1 VPTSPTFK
9 YRGPDKRC
17 PFPFNRDAATSPGG
31 GYKYVTLTETSGDE
45 GLAEACRL
53 WWLLQEV
60 VFTPTG
66 SSEYPQTPYP
76 PITASFSEVHTANNS
91 VEPVDRVASTDREF
105 LGDSGNSGGGS
116 EDGWSYYA
124 FLRIAYVSSEWRLYY
139 QFSFSAR
146 TFVGEYF
153 PGEPDP
159 QPYFFSVYI
168 SSSEDDSAGSGTFSL
183 FGYTLNWYGAGYMD
197 GIGEYMPIT
206 GGGIT
211 ATSTFYSLV

>member
-17 PFPFNRDAATSPGG
+17 PFPFNRDAATWPGG

-76 PITASFSEVHTANNS
+76 PITATLSEVHTVTNS
-91 VEPVDRVASTDREF
+91 VEPVDRVALTDLEF
-105 LGDSGNSGGGS
+105 LDGSGDSAGGS
-116 EDGWSYYA
+116 EDGWNYYA
-124 FLRIAYVSSEWRLYY
+124 TFKIAYVSSEWRLYY
-139 QFSFSAR
+139 LFFFGAR
-146 TFVGEYF
+146 TFAGEYF
-153 PGEPDP
+153 PGEP
-159 QPYFFSVYI
+159 FFFNVYI
-168 SSSEDDSAGSGTFSL
+168 ISSEDDSTGSGTFSL
-183 FGYTLNWYGAGYMD
+183 FGYTLNWYGTGYME
-197 GIGEYMPIT
+197 GIGDFMPIT
-206 GGGIT
+206 GGGLT
-211 ATSTFYSLV
+211 ATSTFYTLV